1 MSGGHYNYLFY
12 QIEDTYKGE
21 MEYLILEKLLVDFC
35 KLLKELEWYRSDDTT
50 KAAYDKVAKEFIAK
64 WLKSSRAKDL
74 NKKGE
79 IIGRFEDLIK
89 DLKKEANNG
98 NNGN

>member
-35 KLLKELEWYRSDDTT
+35 KLLKELEWYRSADTT
-50 KAAYDKVAKEFIAK
+50 KATYDKAAKEFIAK
-64 WLKSSRAKDL
+64 WLRSSRAKEL
-74 NKKGE
+74 NQKSK
-79 IIGRFEDLIK
+79 IIAKFEVLIK
-89 DLKKEANNG
+89 ELKEG
-98 NNGN
+98 E

>member
-35 KLLKELEWYRSDDTT
+35 KLLKELEWYRSSDTS
-50 KAAYDKVAKEFIAK
+50 KADYDKAAKEFICK
-64 WLKSSRAKDL
+64 WLKASKAKEI
-74 NKKGE
+74 NKKSE
-79 IIGRFEDLIK
+79 IILRFENLIK
-89 DLKKEANNG
+89 ELKEEDK
-98 NNGN
+98 